1 MSRAFVKEDAQDAP
15 AVRARGASSL
25 PVGTPNLATPRSAR
39 ALRAELEA
47 LIAERDP
54 LEGQV
59 VANAIAS
66 ERHRALTAEIRALE
80 RYLGTLEVVEPPAHP
95 ERVGF
100 GTRVTLRRDA
110 DGQDVTRVVEIVG
123 ADEAD
128 PSAGSISFVSPL
140 ARALFGAVAGDDVSV
155 PTPAGDE
162 AWEVVA
168 VGPLGVRRRSLA

>member
-15 AVRARGASSL
+15 PVRARGASSL
-25 PVGTPNLATPRSAR
+25 PAGTPNLATPRSAR
-39 ALRAELEA
+39 ALRDELDG
-47 LIAERDP
+47 LIADRDQLVDP
-54 LEGQV
+54 TEG
-59 VANAIAS
+59 IAR

-100 GTRVTLRRDA
+100 GTRVTLRRDGDRDG
-110 DGQDVTRVVEIVG
+110 DGQDAPRVVEIVG

-128 PSAGSISFVSPL
+128 PSAGTISFVSPL

-155 PTPAGDE
+155 RTPAGDE
-162 AWEVVA
+162 AWAVVA
-168 VGPLGVRRRSLA
+168 VGALGAD